1 MTDVRKMAAFRDVK
15 LAEDFRKM
23 AELGYV
29 DEEYTMY
36 GIVYLADGKRH
47 YLISRNELQIW
58 EQAKDLC
65 LKNIYPSS
73 VAHLTKVCHV
83 PLGEE
88 ERIAMEV
95 KIALA
100 RQLSDNYPIAALEEI
115 TDYFNAR
122 KNSSVFQEIKE
133 YCTQIEG
140 HFSRDELNIARL
152 LIEIGYIHKN
162 LSEIEYHEL
171 IEWLEFAEKNIEN
184 DIISKDILQKN
195 WHSLLYY
202 DQNGKAKLLTN
213 ARKEWAYAKATTLIQ
228 KGFLVS
234 PIFSA
239 EYWYN
244 YQMPLET
251 IKEQHEQKARQYL
264 SGQCMAII
272 EKIFDKSSGDN
283 CAINAQIAQA
293 KALYGEHISEMW
305 RKYAKFIGVMV

>member
-36 GIVYLADGKRH
+36 GIVYPAEGKRH
-47 YLISRNELQIW
+47 YLISRSELQIW
-58 EQAKDLC
+58 EQVKYLC
-65 LKNIYPSS
+65 LKNIYPSPIT
-73 VAHLTKVCHV
+73 HLSKICHV

-88 ERIAMEV
+88 EKIIMEV
-95 KIALA
+95 KLALA
-100 RQLSDNYPIAALEEI
+100 CQLSDNYPLIALEEI
-115 TDYFNAR
+115 NEYYNKQQNRSAY
-122 KNSSVFQEIKE
+122 QEIWE
-133 YCTQIEG
+133 YCNQIEG
-140 HFSRDELNIARL
+140 HFSHDELGIARS
-152 LIEIGYIHKN
+152 LIEMGYIHKN
-162 LSEIEYHEL
+162 LTALEYHEL
-171 IEWLEFAEKNIEN
+171 GAWLEFAEKNIEN

-213 ARKEWAYAKATTLIQ
+213 ARKEWAYAKTIALRQ

-244 YQMPLET
+244 YQLPLET

-264 SGQCMAII
+264 SGQCMTII
-272 EKIFDKSSGDN
+272 EKMFNKSGRDN

-293 KALYGEHISEMW
+293 KALYGEHIGEMW
-305 RKYAKFIGVMV
+305 QKYAKFMGVME